1 MNFVLYTLYAI
12 FVINIILAISIVI
25 LEKKQPERTI
35 AWLMVLI
42 LLPPI
47 GLILYI
53 FLGRNWKIHKL
64 NDRMSEDVERLITPI
79 IEKMPKKDK
88 PYIPLIELL
97 ANNSDSPVFIN
108 NEIKI
113 FIDGNEKYRFLKEE
127 LLKAKHHIHLEYYI
141 FKNDGIGNEIKDI
154 LVQKVKEGVKVR
166 FIIDKVGSIKVPR
179 KYLKEMAEAGIDVV
193 VYSYFLA
200 PLLRA
205 INTQINFRNHRK
217 IVVIDG
223 KVGFLGGINIGDE
236 YLGLSKMGY
245 WRDTHIMVKGDFTL
259 GLQAVFLDDFLTI
272 KKVTNSNYVFYDQ
285 EFDKYFP
292 AAPAAK
298 KKIPMQLVKS
308 GPDSQ
313 FPAIMQATL
322 KMISI
327 ATDHIYITTPYFVPS
342 EGIMDVLQIAALGG
356 VDVRIIFPE
365 QADHFTVNYASRT
378 YLADLLRCGAKVY
391 FYDKKSF
398 VHSKTM
404 TIDGKMCSVGTANLD
419 RRSFE
424 LNYEINSVIY
434 DEEITQELE
443 QIFFEDLKKC
453 RLFTLEEYESSG
465 KFQKILEGI
474 TRIFSAL
481 L

>member
-1 MNFVLYTLYAI
+1 MKVVLYILYAI
-12 FVINIILAISIVI
+12 FIINVFLAITIVI

-64 NDRMSEDVERLITPI
+64 NDRTVDGVQDLINPI
-79 IEKMPKKDK
+79 IEQMPKRDK

-113 FIDGNEKYRFLKEE
+113 FIDGNEKFRFLKEE
-127 LLKAKHHIHLEYYI
+127 LLKAEHHIHLEYYI
-141 FKNDGIGNEIKDI
+141 VKSDAIGTEIKDI
-154 LVQKVKEGVKVR
+154 LVQKAREGVKVR
-166 FIIDKVGSIKVPR
+166 FIMDRVGSIKVTK
-179 KYLKEMAEAGIDVV
+179 KYLKEMEEAGIDVV
-193 VYSYFLA
+193 QYSYFLA

-223 KVGFLGGINIGDE
+223 KVGFIGGINIGDE
-236 YLGLSKMGY
+236 YLGKSKMGY
-245 WRDTHIMVKGDFTL
+245 WRDTHLMVKGDFAL
-259 GLQAVFLDDFLTI
+259 GLQSVFLDDFLTI
-272 KKVTNSNYVFYDQ
+272 QQATNNFVFYDQ

-292 AAPAAK
+292 ASPAAK
-298 KKIPMQLVKS
+298 KKIPMQVVKS

-313 FPAIMQATL
+313 FPAIMQGIL

-327 ATDHIYITTPYFVPS
+327 ATNHIYITTPYFVPS
-342 EGIMDVLQIAALGG
+342 EGIMDALRIAALGG

-365 QADHFTVNYASRT
+365 KADHFTVNCASRT
-378 YLADLLRCGAKVY
+378 YLAELMRCGAKVY
-391 FYDKKSF
+391 FYDKNAF
-398 VHSKTM
+398 VHAKTM
-404 TIDGKMCSVGTANLD
+404 TIDGKMCTIGTANMD

-434 DEEITQELE
+434 DEEISTDLEL
-443 QIFFEDLKKC
+443 IFFEDLKKC
-453 RLFTLEEYESSG
+453 RIFTLQEYESSS
-465 KFQKILEGI
+465 KFRKIIEGI